1 MTSGILSATSH
12 YNTRKFS
19 NYYLPIWRFTSH
31 VFLYPKLNHLR
42 INARE
47 ATSYTFLKKKLQ
59 NNFTK
64 SPKYFP
70 FDERFINNIQTKSA
84 QLYSYS
90 DLHRWNII
98 ANPMCPC
105 ENVEGA
111 HDFVGGYFCV
121 SKRYSLISNHLY
133 MVYYVFNIIDVH
145 VYYNCYE
152 CLCEICNVC
161 IRERTIYVFR
171 ICASFWHVCIG
182 QWNMIHLIVSM
193 SPITKHSKFLFL
205 GIWII
210 SMAQSHSPQEKKLRQ
225 RWWKHGIYILS
236 NVIMLVYYNL
246 QKNDSLFS
254 VDLS

>member
-1 MTSGILSATSH
+1 MASINLYIWKDTSTMFKMHNNLVPSCLKDITSGILSATSH

-19 NYYLPIWRFTSH
+19 TIICLDEDLKLSTSH

-70 FDERFINNIQTKSA
+70 FGEWFINNIQTKSA

-121 SKRYSLISNHLY
+121 SK
-133 MVYYVFNIIDVH
+133 
-145 VYYNCYE
+145 
-152 CLCEICNVC
+152 
-161 IRERTIYVFR
+161 
-171 ICASFWHVCIG
+171 
-182 QWNMIHLIVSM
+182 
-193 SPITKHSKFLFL
+193 K
-205 GIWII
+205 
-210 SMAQSHSPQEKKLRQ
+210 
-225 RWWKHGIYILS
+225 
-236 NVIMLVYYNL
+236 
-246 QKNDSLFS
+246 
-254 VDLS
+254 